1 MTTTRPILINNQR
14 PACICKQRAVDYLD
28 GERKLVDRMLWA
40 ARNQPHDPWIVIV
53 RNKKGRPGQA
63 VKIDAA
69 SFEAA
74 YCRLL
79 AGDEPPLLPS
89 ERRGKQNTLRA
100 PRPDK
105 APSRSQKRRPRTAK
119 LDSAS

>member
-1 MTTTRPILINNQR
+1 MPIPPILINGQR
-14 PACICKQRAVDYLD
+14 PACVSKQRAVDYLD

-40 ARNQPHDPWIVIV
+40 ARNQPHDPWIVIA

-74 YCRLL
+74 YRRLL
-79 AGDEPPLLPS
+79 AGEEPPLLPS
-89 ERRGKQNTLRA
+89 ERTTKIKSLREL
-100 PRPDK
+100 PPDK
-105 APSRSQKRRPRTAK
+105 TPSPSEKRQRRKGKSTGAC
-119 LDSAS
+119 